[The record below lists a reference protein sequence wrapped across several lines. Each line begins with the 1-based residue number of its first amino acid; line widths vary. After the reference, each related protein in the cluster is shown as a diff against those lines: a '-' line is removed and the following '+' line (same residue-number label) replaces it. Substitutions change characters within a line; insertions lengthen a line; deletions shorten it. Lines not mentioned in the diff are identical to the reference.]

1 MSITV
6 YAKPNCP
13 QCAATKRQFDRL
25 GFDYTA
31 IDISDDPQTIDRLQ
45 REGWRQM
52 PVVFADGESWSGYR
66 PDKIRELKATNR

>member
-1 MSITV
+1 M
-6 YAKPNCP
+6 
-13 QCAATKRQFDRL
+13 R
-25 GFDYTA
+25 GDYTA